1 MFETVREFISGSYAP
16 HGYCLLWD
24 PWLIWTMAIADAL
37 IALAYLSI
45 PIVLV
50 TFVRKRRDVAFGGVF
65 WLFALFI
72 TACGLT
78 HLVGLW
84 NLWNGAYALEAV
96 IKLITAAVSVLTAI
110 VLWPLL
116 PKAIALPSPARLRE
130 ANKALRAEI
139 AERERTE
146 AALVQ
151 ARKME
156 AMGQLT
162 GGIAHDFNNLLQV
175 VSGSLDLIN
184 NRAGGDE
191 RIQHLCGTAISAIE
205 RGRRL
210 TSQLLSFSRIQ
221 RIELRPTRIADI
233 LAGLRELLSRTIEPA
248 IMLDFD
254 LGDVLPESVMADPV
268 QLELALL
275 NLAINA
281 RDAMPDG
288 GRLAIALSRQ
298 RLEGRDDVPDGDY
311 VGITVTDT
319 GTGMT
324 PEVLSRVFE
333 PFFTTKPVGRGSG
346 LGLSM
351 VFGMARQSGGTVT
364 IESEPGQGSTVTIFL
379 RPAEEATKDEDDG
392 RDEGRDEGRTAPRK
406 AAAVDAATVAGLN
419 ILVVDDEPIVREVVA
434 EMLTDL
440 GCTVRTAENGER
452 ALAMI
457 EREVPSVMLLDFAM
471 PGMNGAEVARA
482 ALERWPDLKIVF
494 ATGFAQSDAI
504 DAVLGDRAIVLR
516 KPFSPNTLVQALQ
529 AAMVA

>member
-24 PWLIWTMAIADAL
+24 PWLVWTMAVADAL

-96 IKLITAAVSVLTAI
+96 LKLITAAASVLTAI

-191 RIQHLCGTAISAIE
+191 RIQHLCGAAISAIE

-221 RIELRPTRIADI
+221 RIELRPTRITDI

-248 IMLDFD
+248 ILLDFD
-254 LGDVLPESVMADPV
+254 VEDVPEAVMADPV

-288 GRLAIALSRQ
+288 GRLTIALDRQ

-311 VGITVTDT
+311 VGITVADT
-319 GTGMT
+319 GSGMT
-324 PEVLSRVFE
+324 PEVLARVFE

-351 VFGMARQSGGTVT
+351 VFGMARQSGGTVA
-364 IESEPGQGSTVTIFL
+364 IDSRPGRGSTVTIFL
-379 RPAEEATKDEDDG
+379 RAVEEVAEDEA
-392 RDEGRDEGRTAPRK
+392 APRS
-406 AAAVDAATVAGLN
+406 AAPDAAETIAGLN
-419 ILVVDDEPIVREVVA
+419 VLVVDDEPIVREVVA
-434 EMLTDL
+434 DMLVDL

-457 EREVPSVMLLDFAM
+457 EREIPTAILLDFAM

-482 ALERWPDLKIVF
+482 ALQRWPDLRIVF

-529 AAMVA
+529 SAMVA

>member
-24 PWLIWTMAIADAL
+24 PWLVWTMAIADAL

-45 PIVLV
+45 PMVLI

-96 IKLITAAVSVLTAI
+96 IKLITAAASVVTAI

-130 ANKALRAEI
+130 ANKALRAQI
-139 AERERTE
+139 AEREKTE

-191 RIQHLCGTAISAIE
+191 RIQHLCGAAISAIE

-248 IMLDFD
+248 ITLDFD
-254 LGDVLPESVMADPV
+254 VDEVPEAVMADPV

-288 GRLAIALSRQ
+288 GRLTIALGRQ
-298 RLEGRDDVPDGDY
+298 RLEGRDDVLDGDY
-311 VGITVTDT
+311 VGISVADT

-364 IESEPGQGSTVTIFL
+364 IDSQPGRGSTVTIFL
-379 RPAEEATKDEDDG
+379 RAAEEADE
-392 RDEGRDEGRTAPRK
+392 EEAAPRK
-406 AAAVDAATVAGLN
+406 AAPADAATIAGLN
-419 ILVVDDEPIVREVVA
+419 ILVVDDEPIVRQVVA
-434 EMLTDL
+434 EMLVEL

-457 EREVPSVMLLDFAM
+457 EREMPSAILLDFAM

-529 AAMVA
+529 SAMVA

>member
-24 PWLIWTMAIADAL
+24 PWLVWTMAIADAL

-45 PIVLV
+45 PMVLI

-96 IKLITAAVSVLTAI
+96 IKLITAAASVVTAI

-130 ANKALRAEI
+130 ANKALRAQI
-139 AERERTE
+139 AEREKTE

-191 RIQHLCGTAISAIE
+191 RIQHLCGAAISAIE

-248 IMLDFD
+248 ITLDFD
-254 LGDVLPESVMADPV
+254 VDEVPEAVMADPV

-288 GRLAIALSRQ
+288 GRLTIALGRQ
-298 RLEGRDDVPDGDY
+298 RLEGRDDVLDGDY
-311 VGITVTDT
+311 VGITVADT

-364 IESEPGQGSTVTIFL
+364 IDSQPGRGSTVTIFL
-379 RPAEEATKDEDDG
+379 RAAEEADE
-392 RDEGRDEGRTAPRK
+392 EEAAPRK
-406 AAAVDAATVAGLN
+406 AAPADAATIAGLN
-419 ILVVDDEPIVREVVA
+419 ILVVDDEPIVRQVVA
-434 EMLTDL
+434 EMLVEL

-457 EREVPSVMLLDFAM
+457 EREMPSAILLDFAM

-529 AAMVA
+529 SAMVA